1 MNVEYRGVDVQI
13 SDAMKALIESKLNRF
28 KRYLKEV
35 GEEEAEAVVAISS
48 TRARQKGYAGESVP
62 TFYRV
67 DLHLYLKNLPHG
79 AIHAWEEDTDVFTAI
94 DKALD
99 ELERQLVKLK
109 TRRHEYIREARK
121 LKEKLHDMEMGL
133 EQTEREKPEVIEE
146 ELVVDKPM
154 SVEDA
159 RAELEETHAYFI
171 PFVDIADG
179 QLKILYRKRGGN
191 YGLLITGCKYL

>member
-1 MNVEYRGVDVQI
+1 MNIEYRGVDIHI

-35 GEEEAEAVVAISS
+35 GEDEVEAVVAVSA
-48 TRARQKGYAGESVP
+48 TRARQRDFAGDSLP

-79 AIHAWEEDTDVFTAI
+79 ALHAWEEDADVFTAI

-99 ELERQLVKLK
+99 ELEKQLVKLK
-109 TRRHEYIREARK
+109 ERRHEQIREARK
-121 LKEKLHDMEMGL
+121 FKEKLHAVETGL
-133 EQTEREKPEVIEE
+133 EEEEPELVEE

-159 RAELEETHAYFI
+159 KAQLEESHAYFL
-171 PFVDIADG
+171 PFVDIQDG
-179 QLKILYRKRGGN
+179 ELKILYRKRGGRL
-191 YGLLITGCKYL
+191 GLLSTGCKFL

>member
-1 MNVEYRGVDVQI
+1 MNIEYRGVDIHI
-13 SDAMKALIESKLNRF
+13 SEAMKAMIESKLNRF

-35 GEEEAEAVVAISS
+35 GEDEVEAIVAISS
-48 TRARQKGYAGESVP
+48 TRTRQRDYGGSSFP

-67 DLHLYLKNLPHG
+67 DLHLYLKNVPHG

-99 ELERQLVKLK
+99 ELEKQLVKLK
-109 TRRHEYIREARK
+109 ERRHEWIREARK
-121 LKEKLHDMEMGL
+121 FKEKLHEMEFSP
-133 EQTEREKPEVIEE
+133 EEKEKPEIVEE
-146 ELVVDKPM
+146 DLVVDKPM

-159 RAELEETHAYFI
+159 KAQLEDQHAYFI

-179 QLKILYRKRGGN
+179 KLKILYRKRGGN
-191 YGLLITGCKYL
+191 YGLISTGCKYL

>member
-1 MNVEYRGVDVQI
+1 MNIEYRGVDVNI

-35 GEEEAEAVVAISS
+35 GEDEVEAVVAISS
-48 TRARQKGYAGESVP
+48 TRARQKDYAGDSLP

-67 DLHLYLKNLPHG
+67 DLHLYLKNVPHG

-99 ELERQLVKLK
+99 ELEKQLVKLK
-109 TRRHEYIREARK
+109 ERRHEYIREARK
-121 LKEKLHDMEMGL
+121 FKERLHEVEL
-133 EQTEREKPEVIEE
+133 TPEEREKPEIIEE

-159 RAELEETHAYFI
+159 KAELEETHAYFI

-191 YGLLITGCKYL
+191 YGLLSTGCKYL

>member
-1 MNVEYRGVDVQI
+1 MNIEYRGVDVHI

-35 GEEEAEAVVAISS
+35 GEDEVEAVVAISS
-48 TRARQKGYAGESVP
+48 TRARQKDYAGDSLP

-79 AIHAWEEDTDVFTAI
+79 ALHAWEEDTDVFTAI

-109 TRRHEYIREARK
+109 ARRHEYIREARK
-121 LKEKLHDMEMGL
+121 FKEKLHEMEMGL
-133 EQTEREKPEVIEE
+133 EEAEREKPEIVEE

-159 RAELEETHAYFI
+159 KAELEETHAYFI

>member
-1 MNVEYRGVDVQI
+1 MNIEYRGVDVHI
-13 SDAMKALIESKLNRF
+13 SEAMKSMIESKLNRF

-35 GEEEAEAVVAISS
+35 GEDEVEAVVAISS
-48 TRARQKGYAGESVP
+48 TRARQKDYGGSSVP

-79 AIHAWEEDTDVFTAI
+79 AIHAWEEDTNVFTAI

-99 ELERQLVKLK
+99 ELEKQLVKLK
-109 TRRHEYIREARK
+109 ERRHEWIREARK
-121 LKEKLHDMEMGL
+121 FKEKLHEMEVSP
-133 EQTEREKPEVIEE
+133 EEKEKPEIVEE
-146 ELVVDKPM
+146 ELVVDKPI

-159 RAELEETHAYFI
+159 KAQLEDQHAYFI

-179 QLKILYRKRGGN
+179 QLKILYRKRDGN
-191 YGLLITGCKYL
+191 YGLISTGCKYL

>member
-1 MNVEYRGVDVQI
+1 MNVEYRGVDVEI

-35 GEEEAEAVVAISS
+35 GEDEVEAVVAISS
-48 TRARQKGYAGESVP
+48 TRARQRDFAGDSLP

-79 AIHAWEEDTDVFTAI
+79 ALHAWEEDTDVFTAI

-99 ELERQLVKLK
+99 ELEKQLVKLK
-109 TRRHEYIREARK
+109 ERRHEQIREARK
-121 LKEKLHDMEMGL
+121 FKEKLHELELGL
-133 EQTEREKPEVIEE
+133 EEVPKVEEE

-154 SVEDA
+154 SLEDA
-159 RAELEETHAYFI
+159 VAELEETHAYFL
-171 PFVDIADG
+171 PFVDVQDG
-179 QLKILYRKRGGN
+179 ELKILYRKRGGKL
-191 YGLLITGCKYL
+191 GLLSTGCKYL

>member
-1 MNVEYRGVDVQI
+1 MNIEYRGVDVNI

-35 GEEEAEAVVAISS
+35 GEEEVEAVVAISS
-48 TRARQKGYAGESVP
+48 TRARQKDYAGDSLP
-62 TFYRV
+62 IFYRV
-67 DLHLYLKNLPHG
+67 DLHLYLKKLPHG
-79 AIHAWEEDTDVFTAI
+79 AIHAWEEDTDVFAAI

-109 TRRHEYIREARK
+109 ARRHEYIREARK
-121 LKEKLHDMEMGL
+121 FKEEIQDKEMGL
-133 EQTEREKPEVIEE
+133 EEVERERPEIVEE

-159 RAELEETHAYFI
+159 KAELEETHAYFI